1 MFTEWTSLVILI
13 ALRTSHNLF
22 LKTEIFTFILP
33 LTFWQVDQSISFR
46 MFDTLPGY
54 CNKCKNKRRYTTSWT
69 GTHISFCSMYEGFSC
84 DKSLKDKGFNYLLH
98 HMTQLFSLRA
108 SGISYSKSQ
117 DATKNNI
124 LNCDESPEDHFCPF
138 LKLYFF
144 VWLWFIYTAKVSLKY
159 LTWSPLKCQ
168 F

>member
-1 MFTEWTSLVILI
+1 
-13 ALRTSHNLF
+13 
-22 LKTEIFTFILP
+22 
-33 LTFWQVDQSISFR
+33 
-46 MFDTLPGY
+46 
-54 CNKCKNKRRYTTSWT
+54 
-69 GTHISFCSMYEGFSC
+69 MYEGFSC

-108 SGISYSKSQ
+108 SGISHSKSQ

-144 VWLWFIYTAKVSLKY
+144 CLIMIYLYSTSITKVSDLITPKMSILSTSKTTPYSRIFSRAELLAYLLLKWRV
-159 LTWSPLKCQ
+159 LASLRLHS
-168 F
+168 